1 MVNVNPSAFG
11 LVNWNVN
18 VFVKLCTFTGVVQNA
33 LAAWL
38 VDVVSVSCN
47 LVPFSLVCPL
57 SCSPPAVKP
66 VPKLTVGFPPLWA
79 TVSVTCEVCVN
90 APLVALTVTVFEP
103 TGVDPVVEM
112 VIVDAPEPVIEVG
125 LNEAVAPAGNP
136 IALSATVPLK
146 PLVAVTVAV

>member
-1 MVNVNPSAFG
+1 M
-11 LVNWNVN
+11 
-18 VFVKLCTFTGVVQNA
+18 
-33 LAAWL
+33 
-38 VDVVSVSCN
+38 
-47 LVPFSLVCPL
+47 
-57 SCSPPAVKP
+57 
-66 VPKLTVGFPPLWA
+66 
-79 TVSVTCEVCVN
+79 CVN